1 MKRKDG
7 ELHRISWDEA
17 LDTIGGKLKEI
28 KEKYGAHSLAVW
40 TGSVGVENID
50 VSYLLQRFRG
60 AFGSPNFLCVESIC
74 YRARIM
80 ARQMTFGR
88 YPVEEP
94 EKSNCIV
101 LWGHNPTESNWTMAR
116 DIDHQLKKGA
126 KLIVIDPRR
135 IPLAKKGLHLQPRLG
150 TDCALALAMINVI
163 ISEELYDAEFVEKW
177 TVGFDKLKEH
187 VKSYTPEKAEEISG
201 VPATDIRRVARIY
214 ATTKHACIAQ
224 GTGSLDQQV
233 TGFQNSR
240 VFGILQAIT
249 GNIDVPGG
257 WATTP
262 LLPTTDMRV
271 PVDEVPI
278 GADKYPLFYTFWN
291 KVSPYGQGMELS
303 DTILT
308 EKPYPIKALI
318 VAGGNPMLTMP
329 ENKKFRQ
336 ALEKLELLVV
346 IDPFWSDTAEVADVV
361 LPACTF
367 LEKTTIGGYPYGLM
381 HGTAY
386 VILRKKVIEPLDEAW
401 PDTKIFCELG
411 RSMGL
416 GEYFPWQSEEE
427 IVDYFLKTSP
437 VTLKDLQKNPS
448 GMFFGR
454 KDYGFYEKIG
464 FATPSKKIELYSET
478 LEKAG
483 YDPLPAHREPSQSP
497 ISSPELAR
505 EYPLML
511 TTGARILHYI
521 HTQLRSMPEM
531 RSQFPEP
538 IVEINP
544 ATAQKYGIADGELVV
559 LETVKGS
566 VKVKARVTEDIMQ
579 QTVSIAHGWSQAS
592 ADVVTGLE
600 GRDPVTGYPELRALL
615 CRIKKAY

>member
-1 MKRKDG
+1 MPD
-7 ELHRISWDEA
+7 
-17 LDTIGGKLKEI
+17 
-28 KEKYGAHSLAVW
+28 
-40 TGSVGVENID
+40 
-50 VSYLLQRFRG
+50 
-60 AFGSPNFLCVESIC
+60 
-74 YRARIM
+74 
-80 ARQMTFGR
+80 
-88 YPVEEP
+88 
-94 EKSNCIV
+94 
-101 LWGHNPTESNWTMAR
+101 
-116 DIDHQLKKGA
+116 
-126 KLIVIDPRR
+126 
-135 IPLAKKGLHLQPRLG
+135 
-150 TDCALALAMINVI
+150 
-163 ISEELYDAEFVEKW
+163 
-177 TVGFDKLKEH
+177 
-187 VKSYTPEKAEEISG
+187 
-201 VPATDIRRVARIY
+201 
-214 ATTKHACIAQ
+214 
-224 GTGSLDQQV
+224 
-233 TGFQNSR
+233 
-240 VFGILQAIT
+240 
-249 GNIDVPGG
+249 
-257 WATTP
+257 
-262 LLPTTDMRV
+262 
-271 PVDEVPI
+271 
-278 GADKYPLFYTFWN
+278 N
-291 KVSPYGQGMELS
+291 KQ
-303 DTILT
+303 
-308 EKPYPIKALI
+308 
-318 VAGGNPMLTMP
+318 
-329 ENKKFRQ
+329 FRQ
-336 ALEKLELLVV
+336 ALEKLDLLVV

-497 ISSPELAR
+497 VSSPELAR

-544 ATAQKYGIADGELVV
+544 ATAQKYGIADGELVL

-566 VKVKARVTEDIMQ
+566 IKVKARVTEDIMQ